1 MANQSLCLKWDD
13 FQDQERASLQE
24 LRNDTDFTDVTL
36 ACEDQNIKAHKVI
49 LSACSPFFKKLLKAY
64 PHPHPLIYMKGM
76 RSSHLTV
83 IIDFLYL
90 GEANIF
96 QEDLESFF
104 ALAEELQ
111 LKGLLRSSK
120 EETPKYKMP
129 YFNHKERKIDVNQ
142 KQSLSKKD
150 MSDIKS
156 VIQRKAFEGT
166 ALTYPEKFK
175 PNVVIGPDTLARIES
190 MIERGSEGY
199 SCTNCGYTS
208 KKTSHIREHVEKHI
222 DGLEY
227 PCILCNKTFG
237 TSASCRNHIC
247 KRQG

>member
-1 MANQSLCLKWDD
+1 MANQSLCLSWDD

-49 LSACSPFFKKLLKAY
+49 LPACSLFFKKLLKAY

-111 LKGLLRSSK
+111 LKGLHRSSK

-129 YFNHKERKIDVNQ
+129 HFNHKERKVDVNQ

-175 PNVVIGPDTLARIES
+175 PNVVIALD
-190 MIERGSEGY
+190 MISWQELSR
-199 SCTNCGYTS
+199 
-208 KKTSHIREHVEKHI
+208 
-222 DGLEY
+222 
-227 PCILCNKTFG
+227 
-237 TSASCRNHIC
+237 
-247 KRQG
+247 